1 MTFRSWHDKSFAVFE
16 IFQITAIKFLKCV
29 EFQATKSPVQ
39 ETMCGAFLF
48 AENFFGRKL
57 KQNAAKIV
65 STA

>member
-39 ETMCGAFLF
+39 ETMCGAFF
-48 AENFFGRKL
+48 ICRK
-57 KQNAAKIV
+57 V
-65 STA
+65 FWEEV